1 MRYTHKASASFQF
14 ADALWDTSELANV
27 CAASSS
33 ARQRVLDELDR
44 RGGYLRQR
52 DLLAERIDPHILS
65 ELVAEGRLAR
75 VRRGLYRRA
84 DAWSEHLSLADA
96 AAAAPTAVI
105 CLLSALD
112 YYALT
117 TVTPWEVYL
126 AIPRKARPPRLD
138 YPPVRVVRYSDR
150 MFGYGITEQPLADGR
165 TVRMY
170 GREKTIADAF
180 RFDHLVGRDVAL
192 EALKTYLRQPGR
204 DVDGLLAAAAVCRV
218 RSQVAAALEALL

>member
-1 MRYTHKASASFQF
+1 M
-14 ADALWDTSELANV
+14 ANV

-44 RGGYLRQR
+44 RGGSLRQR
-52 DLLAERIDPHILS
+52 DLLAERIDPHVLS
-65 ELVAEGRLAR
+65 EMVAEGRLAR

-96 AAAAPTAVI
+96 AAAAPAAVI

-112 YYALT
+112 FYALT

-126 AIPRKARPPRLD
+126 AIPRKARPPHLD
-138 YPPVRVVRYSDR
+138 YPPVCVVRYSDR

-192 EALKTYLRQPGR
+192 EALKTYLRRPGL
-204 DVDGLLAAAAVCRV
+204 DVDGLLAAAVCRAQ
-218 RSQVAAALEALL
+218 SQVAAALEALL